1 MHLPGQRA
9 GCGQVWMQRDLRI
22 DFVRGAGVLM
32 IALDHLPGMLNLAA
46 GPVTSPFITWM
57 RLGWSSAAEFFVFF
71 SGFLVGV
78 VYLQTLNRHGL
89 ALTYARAAHRAWQIY
104 VANALTL
111 CAVLVLL
118 SLPSFHNAPLEAATS
133 IDLLSDVRSG
143 SALIAF
149 LTLRMAP
156 AFFEILPLYVLLL
169 LVAPALLLVAR
180 KSIAAAVA
188 CSVAVWACVQW
199 NPHFNIAG
207 WNFNPFAWQIIFV
220 LGMMCSVGRILERL
234 DAVCGRR
241 KLLIASGAL
250 LLLALIVKI
259 LDKANWSLPLTGEV
273 RIHGIHR
280 STVGPLL
287 LLHFLVSVVFVMQ
300 IVPRTA
306 TIARSTLLAAIARVG
321 QYSLECFCISSV
333 LIYPAVGWMANAG
346 FVSPLAIFIVGVP
359 ILGLIVL
366 WALLMYRLRAQPWRS
381 STAQRTA
388 ASNAPA
394 PQRTGT
400 AGDASL
406 PSTLPREPA

>member
-1 MHLPGQRA
+1 
-9 GCGQVWMQRDLRI
+9 MQRDLRI

-32 IALDHLPGMLNLAA
+32 IALDHLPGVLNLAA
-46 GPVTSPFITWM
+46 GPVTSPFVTWM

-71 SGFLVGV
+71 SGFLVGL
-78 VYLQTLNRHGL
+78 VYLQTLNQQGF

-118 SLPSFHNAPLEAATS
+118 SLPWFHNAPLEAATS
-133 IDLLSDVRSG
+133 LDVLTGAQSG

-169 LVAPALLLVAR
+169 LVAPILLLVAR

-199 NPHFNIAG
+199 NPHLNIAS

-220 LGMMCSVGRILERL
+220 LGMMCSVGRVLERL
-234 DAVCGRR
+234 DAAFGRR
-241 KLLIASGAL
+241 KLLIVSGTL
-250 LLLALIVKI
+250 LLLALIVKTV
-259 LDKANWSLPLTGEV
+259 DKANWSLPLVGEF

-280 STVGPLL
+280 STAGPLL
-287 LLHFLVSVVFVMQ
+287 LLHFLVSVIFVMQ
-300 IVPRTA
+300 IVPRTT
-306 TIARSTLLAAIARVG
+306 TIARSTLLGAIARVG

-333 LIYPAVGWMANAG
+333 LIYPAVGWMANTG
-346 FVSPLAIFIVGVP
+346 FTSPLAIFVVGVL
-359 ILGLIVL
+359 ILGLIAL

-381 STAQRTA
+381 STAKRA
-388 ASNAPA
+388 VASNDPA
-394 PQRTGT
+394 AQRTGKT
-400 AGDASL
+400 GDASM
-406 PSTLPREPA
+406 PTALPREPA